1 MRTESTEKQDGAA
14 FTREEERAF
23 AAFYENTRRLAF
35 AVAFSVTC
43 NARDAEEIA
52 QDAYVALW
60 ERYAEVFRLAL
71 KYGRKYE
78 KDLKN
83 LLAKI
88 AKNKALNLINKRS
101 REQSVDFT
109 AYEPPGLAYSVDE
122 QVENG
127 AVLAAAAESLTQTER
142 EIVLMKNAGAK
153 MKEIAEALGIPRG
166 TASWKYSE
174 ALEKL
179 RRKLE
184 GAI

>member
-1 MRTESTEKQDGAA
+1 MKQRATKKQGGAG

-43 NARDAEEIA
+43 NARDAEEIT
-52 QDAYVALW
+52 QDSYVALW
-60 ERYAEVFRLAL
+60 EKYSEAL
-71 KYGRKYE
+71 RFAFQYGRKHE
-78 KDLKN
+78 KELKN

-88 AKNKALNLINKRS
+88 AKNKALNLIKKRR

-109 AYEPPGLAYSVDE
+109 SYEPPGLAYSVDE
-122 QVENG
+122 RVEDG
-127 AVLAAAAESLTQTER
+127 AALAAAAASLTQTER

-153 MKEIAEALGIPRG
+153 MREIAGTLGIPRG
-166 TASWKYSE
+166 TASWKYTK

-179 RRKLE
+179 RRELE
-184 GAI
+184 GTT